1 MLPYL
6 CNTFTFWE
14 KEKKYFSKKVWF
26 SILMFFYKR
35 QGNVREVVYM
45 TAIIKSDK
53 GLSETLLG

>member
-1 MLPYL
+1 
-6 CNTFTFWE
+6 
-14 KEKKYFSKKVWF
+14 
-26 SILMFFYKR
+26 MFFYKR